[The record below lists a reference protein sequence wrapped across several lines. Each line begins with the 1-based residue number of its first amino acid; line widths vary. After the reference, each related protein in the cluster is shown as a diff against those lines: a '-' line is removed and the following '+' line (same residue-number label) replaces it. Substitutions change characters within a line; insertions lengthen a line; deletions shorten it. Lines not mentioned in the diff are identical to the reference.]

1 MDFVEI
7 LFYAVLAIS
16 TVSVVIFLAR
26 GKHTLRR
33 TVLSATYGIC
43 ALGVVNITS
52 AVTGISLAV
61 NYITCFMAA
70 VLSLPGVV
78 MLIVLQ
84 ILL

>member
-7 LFYAVLAIS
+7 FFYVVLAIS
-16 TVSVVIFLAR
+16 TVAVVLFLAK
-26 GKHTLRR
+26 GKHTFRR
-33 TVLSATYGIC
+33 TILSATYGIC

-70 VLSLPGVV
+70 VLSLPGVA

-84 ILL
+84 MIL